1 MAGRG
6 KRKRQARNAAQYEA
20 MTVPPDPVDP
30 DQEEVLAFGGW
41 GWVAGSRQR
50 AIAII
55 AAAVIAVGV
64 LIGLLV
70 TRHDQHTAANQ
81 PASPSSV
88 SVQPATPVTSAM
100 NASGQRTT
108 LRGSTVIGT
117 TGAQVLISEH
127 LGWPL
132 AWFILDTGTLT
143 PLDLPPSARRYGVQA
158 FPGGVL
164 LRPGATQP
172 CDSCPGR
179 PVAVYYAAT
188 GSPTVTRVGSANW
201 DAAVTADHAAVWL
214 SSYRLATEPYW
225 SPSQTLTAQ
234 KVDLSGHRLGPP
246 VRLPSGYLP
255 TGGRLEQPAGTLLLV
270 RSTLKPTGDSYT
282 LWDPRSRTATATFGS
297 VLAVSTHQIAWTAL
311 SCTEANCPLH
321 LTNPTTG
328 TTSTQPP
335 PPGQMPTLGS
345 YSPDG
350 HHLALLITTPQ
361 TSGSGAVQIG
371 LLDEATRRPTLI
383 PGTDLDIIPT
393 LNWSADG
400 RWLLITSLGG
410 QQLGL
415 INPHTGRLQVTTL
428 PD

>member
-1 MAGRG
+1 
-6 KRKRQARNAAQYEA
+6 

-30 DQEEVLAFGGW
+30 DQEEVLAFGGR

-55 AAAVIAVGV
+55 AAVVIAVGV

-70 TRHDQHTAANQ
+70 TRHHQHTAANQ
-81 PASPSSV
+81 PTSPSSV
-88 SVQPATPVTSAM
+88 SVQPATPATSAT
-100 NASGQRTT
+100 NASRLRTT
-108 LRGSTVIGT
+108 VRGGTVTGT
-117 TGAQVLISEH
+117 TGAQVLITQHGGSAA
-127 LGWPL
+127 
-132 AWFILDTGTLT
+132 AWFTVDTGKLT
-143 PLDLPPSARRYGVQA
+143 PLDLPPSAQSYQA
-158 FPGGVL
+158 QGFPGGVL

-172 CDSCPGR
+172 CDSCPGP

-188 GSPTVTRVGSANW
+188 GSATVTRVGSANW

-225 SPSQTLTAQ
+225 SRSQTLTAQ

-246 VRLPSGYLP
+246 VTLPSGYLP
-255 TGGRLEQPAGTLLLV
+255 TGGQLEQPAGNLLLV

-297 VLAVSTHQIAWTAL
+297 VIAVSTHQIAWTAL

-321 LTNPTTG
+321 LTNPITG

-335 PPGQMPTLGS
+335 PPGQMPMLGR

-350 HHLALLITTPQ
+350 HHLALLITTPE
-361 TSGSGAVQIG
+361 TSRSGAVAIG
-371 LLDEATRRPTLI
+371 LLDDATHRLTLI

-393 LNWSADG
+393 LNWSTDG

-415 INPHTGRLQVTTL
+415 INPHTGQLQVTTL